1 MSTTYNPD
9 DLLYSDLGDLRQ
21 ELGRVFEICHSCR
34 VCFNLCPSF
43 NDLFNTIDRYDGQ
56 PARMTFAEQDKVTQE
71 CYQCKLCALRCPYV
85 PPHEWSVDFP
95 KLMMR
100 AMIQRRDAGHIPLRE
115 RISDEVLSRTDLSGR
130 VATAFADLVN
140 PALAARNGAVRK
152 VMDFTSGVSSQ
163 RLLPPYTKRR
173 FSTWFRRDHVAK
185 VAIRGGRNITQR
197 VESAGGDTSVSGAS
211 VSGASVSGASV
222 SGAGVSGAGV
232 SGAGVSGAGEDGT
245 RESNG
250 ATGRAADRAGSS
262 LAGTGLAAYKREV
275 AIFPTCFV
283 EYMDPGIGRDLV
295 GVLEHTGTACTLPHG
310 IRCCGAPWLHS
321 GRIDRFRKVAKA
333 NIEAMQ
339 DGVKRGGLVIVPQ
352 ATCGY
357 VMRKDYP
364 ALIDGEGA
372 KLLASRIRDPAEY
385 LLELRRTEREVFD
398 SAFPSGLAGGAGES
412 GNASRTGI
420 QADGGTGGVAGKVG
434 SMANKVITYHVA
446 CHTQAQGIGLKERDL
461 LKLAGYEVNLVNK
474 CAGIDGTWGYR
485 SKNYSLARGVAQ
497 PMKRAIESGDSEE
510 VCGDCHLANYAIL
523 EETGIRAVHPIQ
535 AIARAYGIY
544 PD

>member
-1 MSTTYNPD
+1 
-9 DLLYSDLGDLRQ
+9 
-21 ELGRVFEICHSCR
+21 
-34 VCFNLCPSF
+34 
-43 NDLFNTIDRYDGQ
+43 
-56 PARMTFAEQDKVTQE
+56 MTFAEQDKVTQE

-85 PPHEWSVDFP
+85 PPHEWLVDFP

-100 AMIQRRDAGHIPLRE
+100 AMIQRRVAGHMPLRE

-140 PALAARNGAVRK
+140 PVLAARNGTARK
-152 VMDFTSGVSSQ
+152 VMDITSGVSSQ
-163 RLLPPYTKRR
+163 RLLPPYAKRR
-173 FSTWFRRDHVAK
+173 FSTWFRRDHVEK
-185 VAIRGGRNITQR
+185 VAIRGSRTIAQQVDSDG
-197 VESAGGDTSVSGAS
+197 EDAS
-211 VSGASVSGASV
+211 VSGASVNRGGEVGAL
-222 SGAGVSGAGV
+222 
-232 SGAGVSGAGEDGT
+232 
-245 RESNG
+245 ESNS
-250 ATGRAADRAGSS
+250 ATVHIGESAGSS
-262 LAGTGLAAYKREV
+262 LPVTGPATYKREV

-295 GVLEHTGTACTLPHG
+295 GVLEHTGTACTLPQG

-339 DGVKRGGLVIVPQ
+339 DSMKRGSPVIVPQ

-364 ALIDGEGA
+364 ALIDGEEA
-372 KLLASRIRDPAEY
+372 KLLASRVRDPAEY
-385 LLELRRTEREVFD
+385 LLDLRRTEREVFD
-398 SAFPSGLAGGAGES
+398 SSFPPEVVGGAGES
-412 GNASRTGI
+412 GVARRAGL
-420 QADGGTGGVAGKVG
+420 QLDGGTGDVAGKVG
-434 SMANKVITYHVA
+434 SPENKAITYHVA

-497 PMKRAIESGDSEE
+497 PMKRAIEGGGSDD

-523 EETGIRAVHPIQ
+523 EETGIRPVHPIQ